1 MVLLIQHFSDTL
13 FAVFFTM
20 FVGIKFWGYTSYF
33 RLSVMQPLRRL
44 AKTQISSVHFIGR

>member
-13 FAVFFTM
+13 FAVFTM

-44 AKTQISSVHFIGR
+44 AKTRKYLRHFIGR